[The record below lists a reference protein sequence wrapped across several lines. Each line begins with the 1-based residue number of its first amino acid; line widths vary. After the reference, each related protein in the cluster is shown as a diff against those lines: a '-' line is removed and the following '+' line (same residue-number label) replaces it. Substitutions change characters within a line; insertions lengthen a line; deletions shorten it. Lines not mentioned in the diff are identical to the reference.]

1 MCATF
6 PQLCCTFLD
15 LCPWWHL
22 EVAPPFGWAMDVLLV
37 GSIAYDSVTSPAG
50 QVERTLGGSATY
62 GGLASSFH
70 AKRLGLGQV
79 GLVGV
84 VGEDFADEDR
94 LVLAHHGTD
103 VSGIETAPGETFR
116 WEGAYQGSM
125 AEAETHATHL
135 NVFEHFQPKVPEHA
149 RTPKVTFC
157 ANLHPALQ
165 ASVLDQTTPQRLSML
180 DSMNLWIDIAR
191 EPLLE
196 VMQRVDLIIIN
207 DGEVRMLAGDE
218 NLIRAAHAVRLMT
231 SASTLVVKR
240 GEHGVLA
247 FHGEEIIA
255 LPAFPTADV
264 RDPTGC
270 GDTFAGTLA
279 AYIAAGEGP
288 LDRNELRAALV
299 AATVSASF
307 TLQSFGVEALKS
319 MSADAF
325 DLRITQFESMLG

>member
-1 MCATF
+1 
-6 PQLCCTFLD
+6 
-15 LCPWWHL
+15 
-22 EVAPPFGWAMDVLLV
+22 MDVLLV

-103 VSGIETAPGETFR
+103 LSGIETAPGETFR

-218 NLIRAAHAVRLMT
+218 NLIRAAHAVRSMT
-231 SASTLVVKR
+231 SVSTLVVKR

-288 LDRNELRAALV
+288 MDRNELRAALV

-307 TLQSFGVEALKS
+307 TLQSFGVEALQN
-319 MSADAF
+319 MSTDAF
-325 DLRITQFESMLG
+325 DIRTTQFESMLG